1 MERPEESE
9 WESMKV
15 EGEEEEDDKT
25 SKEADLD
32 MEVWRCL
39 NSVNEMLC
47 QRQIL
52 NQTLRKGWMELASA
66 RYQMGPARIS
76 QTLFSLKP
84 QAAKAA
90 IEVSPH
96 SEGEGERP
104 VLFELVKDSSE
115 RQQRVVSYTDGK
127 HPKYRKLNSSSQLR
141 RRQVSTPAVLVEEK
155 DELLQYANL
164 IDDSDSEDD
173 VPLEVQKSNMQG
185 FGAMVAPHLRN
196 AQGSFVKAL
205 QNIVELLNAQSNAT
219 DAHSKAKRLQAS
231 IDSSVGQ

>member
-1 MERPEESE
+1 
-9 WESMKV
+9 
-15 EGEEEEDDKT
+15 
-25 SKEADLD
+25 
-32 MEVWRCL
+32 
-39 NSVNEMLC
+39 
-47 QRQIL
+47 
-52 NQTLRKGWMELASA
+52 MELASA

-96 SEGEGERP
+96 SEGEGP

-115 RQQRVVSYTDGK
+115 RLQRVASYTDGK
-127 HPKYRKLNSSSQLR
+127 LPQCRKLNSSSQLR
-141 RRQVSTPAVLVEEK
+141 RRQVSTPSGLVEEK

-173 VPLEVQKSNMQG
+173 LPLEVQKSNMQG

-231 IDSSVGQ
+231 IDCSVGQ